1 MATQGEEGGK
11 LGDCDWH
18 IHYYKITNKDLLYS
32 TGNSTQHSA
41 MVYMRKN
48 LKRSECMYMYNWLTA
63 SYCTAVTNNTVN
75 KL

>member
-41 MVYMRKN
+41 MVYMEKN
-48 LKRSECMYMYNWLTA
+48 LKGVNVCICITDWLLVTA
-63 SYCTAVTNNTVN
+63 QQ
-75 KL
+75 